1 MSDREDGAT
10 NKTFKIPKN
19 RPGIGNLSEM
29 LASAKIAGQEMG
41 VDVPTIVSG
50 TDVAAE
56 PRSAEVTPRRQATQ
70 KREAAPKKKRTDR
83 REMRLRL
90 SIDLIA
96 RARHRCVDESAH
108 FSDLVERALEQYLK
122 RAI

>member
-1 MSDREDGAT
+1 MSDQEEGAT
-10 NKTFKIPKN
+10 NRPFKIPKN

-50 TDVAAE
+50 ADVVTE
-56 PRSAEVTPRRQATQ
+56 PRSPEVAPRRSAPQG
-70 KREAAPKKKRTDR
+70 REAAPKKTRNER

-90 SIDLIA
+90 SIELIA

-108 FSDLVERALEQYLK
+108 FSDLMERALEQYLK
-122 RAI
+122 RSI